1 MKTFEEYLTELTT
14 RRRHTM
20 PQLTDFE
27 GFKKDLQSSG
37 IKMTLDSVKPHTLD
51 PTQSNFNQDKVDRM
65 KSEGGWDN
73 KPIISSRDG
82 YVIDGHHRWLAAKQL
97 KQRIKTQVIDMDAED
112 LLDFCKDKDYVEKK
126 GINESIEELS

>member
-1 MKTFEEYLTELTT
+1 MKSFEEFLAELTV

-27 GFKKDLQSSG
+27 GFKKDLEASG
-37 IKMTLDSVKPHTLD
+37 IKMKLGSVKPSTLE
-51 PTQSNFNQDKVDRM
+51 PTQSNFNQEKVDRM
-65 KSEGGWDN
+65 KSEGGWDT

-97 KQRIKTQVIDMDAED
+97 KKDIKAQIVDMDAED

-126 GINESIEELS
+126 GINESIER